1 VGASQLSVVS
11 ACLAAGAIVSGQIR
25 TAPIPDRPPADRQPV
40 VLAKPR
46 VGPLPEAQWSAAQ
59 KELAA
64 RYSQGPASNQLKTLL
79 HVPDIVEGAMP
90 FTVYLSDQ
98 STLTPRHR
106 AILILRTAWLF
117 GSQPLWATHVNRARS
132 QALVSAA
139 EFERIA
145 RGPDTPG
152 VDAFERLLM
161 QMADQLYRNS
171 SINDATWKGLSSQY
185 DANQLMDAVETV
197 NHFGFLAMLF
207 NSLGVQPD
215 AGLTDRLPK
224 VAYRVN
230 VPEPEPPLTK
240 ARVDPNPGQGIAVS
254 RTFARHAKLNQAR
267 GPRANF
273 INRVSPLTPRHREMF
288 ILRIGWDCRS
298 EYEWA
303 QHVGSVGRARDHGAD
318 PLAIARGPDAPG
330 IDPFDAAIL
339 RATDELYR
347 NAIVSDAT
355 WNALSKQY
363 DTAKLMSAVYTAAS
377 YRATSMSLNAYGV
390 QLEPTDERFPQI
402 PSR

>member
-1 VGASQLSVVS
+1 LSLVG
-11 ACLAAGAIVSGQIR
+11 ACLAAVAIRSVLYGAV
-25 TAPIPDRPPADRQPV
+25 IPDRPPADRQPIN
-40 VLAKPR
+40 LAKPR
-46 VGPLPEAQWSAAQ
+46 VSPLPDAQWSAAQ
-59 KELAA
+59 KELVA
-64 RYSQGPASNQLKTLL
+64 RFSPQQPASNQLKTLL
-79 HVPDIVEGAMP
+79 HVPEIVEGAMP
-90 FTVYLSDQ
+90 FTIYLTDD
-98 STLTPRHR
+98 STLAPRHR

-117 GSQPLWATHVNRARS
+117 GSQPLWATHAARARAQS
-132 QALVSAA
+132 LASA
-139 EFERIA
+139 EIERIA

-152 VDAFERLLM
+152 IDAFERILM
-161 QMADQLYRNS
+161 QTADQLYRNS
-171 SINDATWKGLSSQY
+171 SINDATWKGLSARY
-185 DANQLMDAVETV
+185 DVNQLMDAVETV

-207 NSLGVQPD
+207 NALGVQPD
-215 AGLTDRLPK
+215 DGLTDRLPR

-230 VPEPEPPLTK
+230 VPEPEPPLTR

-273 INRVSPLTPRHREMF
+273 INRLSPLTPRHREMF

-318 PLAIARGPDAPG
+318 PLRIAQGPDAPG

-347 NAIVSDAT
+347 DAMVSNQT

-363 DTAKLMSAVYTAAS
+363 DAAKLMSAVYTAGS
-377 YRATSMSLNAYGV
+377 YRATSMSLRAYGV

-402 PSR
+402 ASK